1 MPPRMVRPSTPAAL
15 AAALG
20 LAGCASAPVPQLAIA
35 PAVLSQDWSG
45 APDGDA
51 RPLAEAWT
59 AFASPELD
67 RLIAQARAANTDIG
81 IARARIVQARGQ
93 LGVARSAL
101 APSFGLSASPGIIR
115 TSAGGLAKPT
125 LTRSADAGLDIA
137 WDLDLFGANRAGKR
151 AARARLAS
159 AAFNADAVGLAVEA
173 ETARAYVSY
182 AALTDRLAV
191 LDRALANARELERI
205 ILLRVKEG
213 AATRVDSGLQTIE
226 VRRYEADR
234 SQMAEAREHA
244 RNALAVLVGEEAPR
258 FHLAE
263 SDLSRFALPSFQ
275 PVQPGELLVRRP
287 DIRAAEAGIRAAEG
301 DVGRARAAFLP
312 TIRLSARGL
321 GESALAG
328 GPLSFVLS
336 AAGSLIAPIFEGGR
350 LRGDLMTARGV
361 QMEAVETYRATLLT
375 AMREGEDALTAV
387 DDSGRRVELLAAS
400 IEDAR
405 LTARLARAQY
415 VEGAADLQTLLD
427 AERGLLDLEDAQAVA
442 RQDRLDAAIDLYKA
456 MGGAPR

>member
-1 MPPRMVRPSTPAAL
+1 MPLVMVRPSRPAAF
-15 AAALG
+15 AAALS
-20 LAGCASAPVPQLAIA
+20 LAGCASAPPPELAVA
-35 PAVLSQDWSG
+35 PAVLAQDWSVA
-45 APDGDA
+45 APGDA
-51 RPLAEAWT
+51 RPLAAAWT
-59 AFASPELD
+59 AFNSPELE
-67 RLIAQARAANTDIG
+67 RLIERARSANTDIA
-81 IARARIVQARGQ
+81 IARARIMQARGQ

-101 APSFGLSASPGIIR
+101 LPSLDLSASPSITR
-115 TSAGGLAKPT
+115 TSGIGKPVIARTAG
-125 LTRSADAGLDIA
+125 AGLDIA

-151 AARARLAS
+151 AARERLAA

-173 ETARAYVSY
+173 EVARAYVSY

-234 SQMAEAREHA
+234 SQMAEARQHA

-258 FHLAE
+258 FQVAG
-263 SDLSRFALPSFQ
+263 SDLSAFSLPAFQ

-287 DIRAAEAGIRAAEG
+287 DLRAAEAGIRAAEG
-301 DVGRARAAFLP
+301 DVSRARAAFLP
-312 TIRLSARGL
+312 SIRLSARGL
-321 GESALAG
+321 GESALQG
-328 GPLSFVLS
+328 GPLSVVLS
-336 AAGSLIAPIFEGGR
+336 AAASLVAPIFSGGR
-350 LRGDLMTARGV
+350 LRGELMTARGF
-361 QMEAVETYRATLLT
+361 QIESVETYRATLLT
-375 AMREGEDALTAV
+375 AVREGEDALTAV
-387 DDSGRRVELLAAS
+387 DESGRRVELLAAS

-405 LTARLARAQY
+405 RTASLARAQY

-427 AERGLLDLEDAQAVA
+427 AERGLLDLEDAQAIA

-456 MGGAPR
+456 MGGAPRQ

>member
-1 MPPRMVRPSTPAAL
+1 MVRPFRPATL
-15 AAALG
+15 AAALSLG
-20 LAGCASAPVPQLAIA
+20 GCASVPPPQLAVA
-35 PAVLSQDWSG
+35 PAVLSQDWTAA
-45 APDGDA
+45 APGEA
-51 RPLAEAWT
+51 RPLGDAWT
-59 AFASPELD
+59 AFNSPELE
-67 RLIAQARAANTDIG
+67 RLIARARAANTDIG
-81 IARARIVQARGQ
+81 IARARIMQARGQ
-93 LGVARSAL
+93 LGVARSATL
-101 APSFGLSASPGIIR
+101 PSLGVSGGPGVIR
-115 TSAGGLAKPT
+115 TSGTAKPVVT
-125 LTRSADAGLDIA
+125 HSADAGLDIA

-151 AARARLAS
+151 AARQRLAS

-173 ETARAYVSY
+173 EVARAYVSY

-234 SQMAEAREHA
+234 SQMAEARQHA

-258 FHLAE
+258 FEVAE
-263 SDLSRFALPSFQ
+263 SDLSQFALPAFE
-275 PVQPGELLVRRP
+275 PVQPGELLLRRP
-287 DIRAAEAGIRAAEG
+287 DIRAAEATILAAEG
-301 DVGRARAAFLP
+301 DVARARAAFLP
-312 TIRLSARGL
+312 SIRLSARGL
-321 GESALAG
+321 GESALKG
-328 GPLSFVLS
+328 GPLSFILS
-336 AAGSLIAPIFEGGR
+336 AAASVFAPIFEGGR

-375 AMREGEDALTAV
+375 AVREGEDALTAV
-387 DDSGRRVELLAAS
+387 DESGRRVELLAAS

-405 LTARLARAQY
+405 RTAKLARAQY

-427 AERGLLDLEDAQAVA
+427 AERGLLDLEDAQAIA

-456 MGGAPR
+456 MGGAPRA